1 MVVVVE
7 IVEIVVAVVVEM
19 VVEVVAVVVVNMNS
33 LTRTS
38 NASNFAAS
46 TIAASSSLR
55 ILPEVTKKK
64 QNMELYVFRLL

>member
-38 NASNFAAS
+38 NASKFANGGVACTS
-46 TIAASSSLR
+46 IDL
-55 ILPEVTKKK
+55 
-64 QNMELYVFRLL
+64 ELFLHHGNSAGRCCW